1 MTPLPPESVFSTI
14 QAGWPADGVL
24 FAAVASI
31 NGLKNRE
38 TSLGGVIPPDPD
50 FLRALAMLRKIQLS
64 GAVGLRVVQDDQK
77 RGTSLLTFRGKDIS
91 SETLDDTHEL
101 RRLLRLDPDAGEF
114 KLAFGATAANN
125 KEVAVLT
132 RSILHLMQTMAS
144 QVEAP
149 VEDLAQTRAVPGWES
164 AADKPGATQKV
175 SSKMNILLKASTLAA
190 FLGLA
195 LAPMPRSLAAE
206 SADMAQAAKAKM
218 EATRAEV
225 AKIRNQ
231 VGLTLEELNR
241 MRKDSVELR
250 DQFQKYADELAKM
263 EEQAQVARN
272 RVISMEERGH
282 AFFKTWEDQI
292 KSIANAEIRDQA
304 QKRYNKRVKSY
315 NKIVKA
321 MTEARDE
328 LKPFMSDLNDV
339 KKLLDSELSRES
351 VKSASNLIKQ
361 ANWHGED
368 VVDSL
373 KDVETEL
380 DRVSAELA
388 KYQ

>member
-1 MTPLPPESVFSTI
+1 MKT
-14 QAGWPADGVL
+14 
-24 FAAVASI
+24 
-31 NGLKNRE
+31 
-38 TSLGGVIPPDPD
+38 
-50 FLRALAMLRKIQLS
+50 
-64 GAVGLRVVQDDQK
+64 
-77 RGTSLLTFRGKDIS
+77 TFQI
-91 SETLDDTHEL
+91 T
-101 RRLLRLDPDAGEF
+101 
-114 KLAFGATAANN
+114 
-125 KEVAVLT
+125 
-132 RSILHLMQTMAS
+132 
-144 QVEAP
+144 
-149 VEDLAQTRAVPGWES
+149 
-164 AADKPGATQKV
+164 
-175 SSKMNILLKASTLAA
+175 TLAA
-190 FLGLA
+190 LLSLA
-195 LAPMPRSLAAE
+195 VAPTVTTRAAE
-206 SADMAQAAKAKM
+206 SADMAQAAKEKM
-218 EATRAEV
+218 DATRAEV

-241 MRKDSVELR
+241 MRKENVELR
-250 DQFQKYADELAKM
+250 DQFQKYAAELTKM
-263 EEQAQVARN
+263 EAQAQVAKN
-272 RVISMEERGH
+272 RVTSMEERGH

-292 KSIANAEIRDQA
+292 KSISNAEIREQA

-321 MTEARDE
+321 MTEARDQ

-388 KYQ
+388 KYK

>member
-1 MTPLPPESVFSTI
+1 MT
-14 QAGWPADGVL
+14 
-24 FAAVASI
+24 
-31 NGLKNRE
+31 N
-38 TSLGGVIPPDPD
+38 TS
-50 FLRALAMLRKIQLS
+50 R
-64 GAVGLRVVQDDQK
+64 
-77 RGTSLLTFRGKDIS
+77 TTLLT
-91 SETLDDTHEL
+91 TLL
-101 RRLLRLDPDAGEF
+101 
-114 KLAFGATAANN
+114 
-125 KEVAVLT
+125 V
-132 RSILHLMQTMAS
+132 
-144 QVEAP
+144 
-149 VEDLAQTRAVPGWES
+149 
-164 AADKPGATQKV
+164 
-175 SSKMNILLKASTLAA
+175 
-190 FLGLA
+190 LA
-195 LAPMPRSLAAE
+195 LGPTPRVFAAE
-206 SADMAQAAKAKM
+206 SADQAQAAKAKM
-218 EATRAEV
+218 DATRAEV

-250 DQFQKYADELAKM
+250 DQFQKYAAELAKM
-263 EEQAQVARN
+263 EEQAKVARD
-272 RVISMEERGH
+272 RVITMEARGH

-292 KSIANAEIRDQA
+292 KSISNADIREQA

-351 VKSASNLIKQ
+351 VKSAGNLIKQ